1 VSLVSYSRTKSKVPP
16 GPGLGIIEDM
26 SRDNT
31 EIMNIEALLYISTI
45 NMRIGSQIGVPESLE
60 YILGKLGRMV

>member
-1 VSLVSYSRTKSKVPP
+1 M
-16 GPGLGIIEDM
+16 GIIEDM